1 MCGEQLRRLM
11 PPSAYQEPSP
21 RVRGAGRGPLD
32 QAWFAG
38 IIPRVCGEQFHLTD
52 TGKALMG
59 SSPRVRG
66 AARGQCPD
74 GRHHGIIP
82 ARAGSSFR
90 SGWPNWCSRDHPR
103 ACGEQVPGLSSVDGT
118 GGSSPRVRGAVCRC
132 VCGICRVGIIP
143 ARAGS
148 STDRCAATSWRR
160 DHPRA
165 CGEQKL
171 ATVKVFGRW
180 GSSPRVRGAAERRRP
195 GEAGRGIIPARAGSS
210 ATSLEVSL
218 APRDHPRASGEQE
231 NVIRKLTSRKGSS
244 PRVRGAVPQKRWRV
258 FRTGIIP
265 ARAGSSHWS
274 GLIRRTA
281 KDHPRA
287 CGEQPFRHAPVRCGP
302 QFNPRSMW

>member
-1 MCGEQLRRLM
+1 MCPRRPWDHPRVCGEQLRRLM

-82 ARAGSSFR
+82 ARAGSSPRCARDRRRCRDHPRACGEQPSEFTIPALFAGSSPRVRGAALVADPVRRRDGIIPARAGSSFR

-118 GGSSPRVRGAVCRC
+118 GGSSPRVRGA
-132 VCGICRVGIIP
+132 
-143 ARAGS
+143 
-148 STDRCAATSWRR
+148 
-160 DHPRA
+160 
-165 CGEQKL
+165 
-171 ATVKVFGRW
+171 
-180 GSSPRVRGAAERRRP
+180 
-195 GEAGRGIIPARAGSS
+195 EAGNR
-210 ATSLEVSL
+210 
-218 APRDHPRASGEQE
+218 
-231 NVIRKLTSRKGSS
+231 
-244 PRVRGAVPQKRWRV
+244 
-258 FRTGIIP
+258 
-265 ARAGSSHWS
+265 
-274 GLIRRTA
+274 
-281 KDHPRA
+281 
-287 CGEQPFRHAPVRCGP
+287 
-302 QFNPRSMW
+302 